1 MESATDTGKSGQR
14 MEWTDVFML
23 LGLRAYTFVAVAV
36 TAGLLLL
43 SILQFY
49 HAFRIGFSNVMPKQ
63 FLGSSAGP
71 KGDAPMLA
79 KGDHAAPPFQ
89 SRELNATPSPSAV
102 VTMAI
107 GTNISKEVENI
118 DLGMKTE
125 CARQKEIAKEALVF
139 AIHGLEFLLFAP
151 ICFVFTRSLCS
162 FISNKYVIQEGP
174 SELLATVQ
182 IQSNRN
188 LEVGDELKQSKALLV
203 GLLSSLVGVDIVS
216 RILESEQTVDHSMWI
231 MIAVLGVLGAYY
243 IALERLA
250 KSK

>member
-1 MESATDTGKSGQR
+1 MCQ
-14 MEWTDVFML
+14 
-23 LGLRAYTFVAVAV
+23 
-36 TAGLLLL
+36 
-43 SILQFY
+43 
-49 HAFRIGFSNVMPKQ
+49 
-63 FLGSSAGP
+63 
-71 KGDAPMLA
+71 A
-79 KGDHAAPPFQ
+79 KRD
-89 SRELNATPSPSAV
+89 
-102 VTMAI
+102 
-107 GTNISKEVENI
+107 
-118 DLGMKTE
+118 
-125 CARQKEIAKEALVF
+125 RQEALVF